1 LIKSYSTDIAS
12 RENQRRK
19 QLVSDGIDLILS
31 LFIVVGQQRIFPR
44 TIMTK
49 NLNRQIVVHTKEEVL
64 YWFEQANYQDC
75 RINAYPA
82 FLSKTEER
90 DYDRGVNL
98 NLFSPNILFI
108 DLDAKGFDSN
118 ASLQRAL
125 KQILK
130 NIASLLY
137 DVKPLVLCSGH
148 GYHII
153 IPVNAKEA
161 LENFTDFTP
170 YTTEPSKEFLQ
181 FAERFLSL
189 NKADTANNP
198 GFKSCLL
205 RVPYTFNSECI
216 EEGIDA
222 EVKIFQQ
229 WDSSKPLP
237 NIDNLLIEFQTFLAG
252 KKLKAELQENKRKK
266 FNTSHVSSYT
276 TTNILP
282 YAERLL
288 SKSISDYRKFAVSLI
303 LAPYFVNI
311 QHLSD
316 PEAFCK
322 IKEWLLRCDKVKNL
336 EPSVEYFDDYTRK
349 ALERARSSGIKSLK
363 FQQTLKVKNR
373 ELYGMLKEG
382 YYN

>member
-1 LIKSYSTDIAS
+1 MSNSYSTDS
-12 RENQRRK
+12 DQEKQRRK

-31 LFIVVGQQRIFPR
+31 LFIAAGQQRLFPR
-44 TIMTK
+44 TIMTQ
-49 NLNRQIVVHTKEEVL
+49 NLNGQVVVHTKEEIL
-64 YWFEQANYQDC
+64 YWFEQADYQDC

-82 FLSKTEER
+82 FLSKAEEQ
-90 DYDRGVNL
+90 DYHKGVNM

-108 DLDAKGFDSN
+108 DFDVKRFDSDT
-118 ASLQRAL
+118 SLQKAL

-130 NIASLLY
+130 HIASLLY
-137 DVKPLVLCSGH
+137 DVKPLVLWSGH

-205 RVPYTFNSECI
+205 RVPYTFNSECVN
-216 EEGIDA
+216 EGIDA
-222 EVKIFQQ
+222 EVKIVQQ
-229 WDSSKPLP
+229 WDSSKALP
-237 NIDNLLIEFQTFLAG
+237 KIDNLLIEFQTFLVD
-252 KKLKAELQENKRKK
+252 KKLKAEIEENNPKK
-266 FNTSHVSSYT
+266 FNTSRISK

-288 SKSISDYRKFAVSLI
+288 HMSIPDYRKFAISLI

-316 PEAFCK
+316 TEAFCR
-322 IKEWLLRCDKVKNL
+322 INEWLLKCSKVRNL
-336 EPSVEYFDDYTRK
+336 EPSVAYFDDYTWK
-349 ALERARSSGIKSLK
+349 AIERAKRSGIKSLK
-363 FQQTLKVKNR
+363 FHGTLKVMNKA
-373 ELYGMLKEG
+373 LYEMLR
-382 YYN
+382 NT

>member
-1 LIKSYSTDIAS
+1 LSSNISCSTDINQ
-12 RENQRRK
+12 EKQRRK
-19 QLVSDGIDLILS
+19 QLVLEGVDLILS
-31 LFIVVGQQRIFPR
+31 LFIVVGQQRLFPR

-49 NLNRQIVVHTKEEVL
+49 NSNGQIVVHTKEQML
-64 YWFEQANYQDC
+64 YWFEQADYQDC

-82 FLSKTEER
+82 FLSKAEER
-90 DYDRGVNL
+90 DYDKGVSL

-108 DLDAKGFDSN
+108 DLDAKRFDSN
-118 ASLQRAL
+118 TSLQRAL

-137 DVKPLVLCSGH
+137 DVKPLVLWSGH

-161 LENFTDFTP
+161 LENFTDFME

-189 NKADTANNP
+189 NKADMANNP

-205 RVPYTFNSECI
+205 RVPYTFNSECLD
-216 EEGIDA
+216 EGIDA

-237 NIDNLLIEFQTFLAG
+237 DIDNLLVEFQTFLVD
-252 KKLKAELQENKRKK
+252 KKLKAELEENKRKK
-266 FNTSHVSSYT
+266 FNISCAATK
-276 TTNILP
+276 ILP

-288 SKSISDYRKFAVSLI
+288 HMSIPDYRKFAVSLI
-303 LAPYFVNI
+303 LAPYFINI

-316 PEAFCK
+316 TEAFCR
-322 IKEWLLRCDKVKNL
+322 IKEWLLKCSEVRNL
-336 EPSVEYFDDYTRK
+336 EPSVAYFDDYTRK
-349 ALERARSSGIKSLK
+349 AIERARSSGIKSLK
-363 FQQTLKVKNR
+363 FQETLKVKNKA
-373 ELYGMLKEG
+373 LYEMLR
-382 YYN
+382 NT

>member
-130 NIASLLY
+130 NVASMLY

>member
-1 LIKSYSTDIAS
+1 MSSNISCSTDINQ
-12 RENQRRK
+12 EKQRRK
-19 QLVSDGIDLILS
+19 QLVLEGVDLILS
-31 LFIVVGQQRIFPR
+31 LFIVVGQQRLFPR

-49 NLNRQIVVHTKEEVL
+49 NSNGQIVVHTKEQML
-64 YWFEQANYQDC
+64 YWFEQADYQDC

-82 FLSKTEER
+82 FLSKAEER
-90 DYDRGVNL
+90 DYDKGVSL

-108 DLDAKGFDSN
+108 DLDAKRFDSN
-118 ASLQRAL
+118 TSLQRAL

-137 DVKPLVLCSGH
+137 DVKPLVLWSGH

-161 LENFTDFTP
+161 LENFTDFME

-189 NKADTANNP
+189 NKADMANNP

-205 RVPYTFNSECI
+205 RVPYTFNSECLD
-216 EEGIDA
+216 EGIDA

-237 NIDNLLIEFQTFLAG
+237 DIDNLLVEFQTFLVD
-252 KKLKAELQENKRKK
+252 KKLKAELEENKRKK
-266 FNTSHVSSYT
+266 FNISCAATK
-276 TTNILP
+276 ILP

-288 SKSISDYRKFAVSLI
+288 HMSIPDYRKFAVSLI
-303 LAPYFVNI
+303 LAPYFINI

-316 PEAFCK
+316 TEAFCR
-322 IKEWLLRCDKVKNL
+322 IKEWLLKCSEVRNL
-336 EPSVEYFDDYTRK
+336 EPSVAYFDDYTRK
-349 ALERARSSGIKSLK
+349 AIERARSSGIKSLK
-363 FQQTLKVKNR
+363 FQETLKVKNKA
-373 ELYGMLKEG
+373 LYEMLR
-382 YYN
+382 NT

>member
-1 LIKSYSTDIAS
+1 LSRSYTTTAS
-12 RENQRRK
+12 QEKQRRK

-31 LFIVVGQQRIFPR
+31 LFIAAGQQRIFPR
-44 TIMTK
+44 SIMTK
-49 NLNRQIVVHTKEEVL
+49 NLNGQIVVHTKEQIL
-64 YWFEQANYQDC
+64 HWFEQANYQDC

-82 FLSKTEER
+82 FLSKAEER
-90 DYDRGVNL
+90 DYYKGTNL

-108 DLDAKGFDSN
+108 DLDAKSIDSN
-118 ASLQRAL
+118 TSLEKAL
-125 KQILK
+125 KQILM

-137 DVKPLVLCSGH
+137 DVKPLVLWSGH

-161 LENFTDFTP
+161 LENFTDFIE

-205 RVPYTFNSECI
+205 RVPYTFNSKCVD
-216 EEGIDA
+216 EGIDA
-222 EVKIFQQ
+222 EVKIIRQ
-229 WDSSKPLP
+229 WDSSIPLP
-237 NIDNLLIEFQTFLAG
+237 DIDNLVTEFQTFLVD
-252 KKLKAELQENKRKK
+252 KKLKAELKENKRKK
-266 FNTSHVSSYT
+266 FNTSRIST

-282 YAERLL
+282 YVDRLL
-288 SKSISDYRKFAVSLI
+288 HMSIPDYRKFAISLI

-316 PEAFCK
+316 MEAFCR
-322 IKEWLLRCDKVKNL
+322 INEWLLKCSKVRNL
-336 EPSVEYFDDYTRK
+336 EPSVSYFDDYTRK
-349 ALERARSSGIKSLK
+349 AIERARSSGIKSLK
-363 FQQTLKVKNR
+363 FQETLKVKNKA
-373 ELYGMLKEG
+373 LYEMLR
-382 YYN
+382 